1 MQSQID
7 LELRRFRSVDADT
20 QCKQALTSIITYC
33 VVSYIKRLE
42 NSSALRKCYTNL
54 LTESCDGGHD
64 RPSHLFEASHYG
76 TLIKSPQAAS
86 ASYSSV

>member
-33 VVSYIKRLE
+33 VVSYIKRRE
-42 NSSALRKCYTNL
+42 NSLALRK
-54 LTESCDGGHD
+54 
-64 RPSHLFEASHYG
+64 
-76 TLIKSPQAAS
+76 
-86 ASYSSV
+86 